1 MLIASVVIGVIIR
14 IKLSK
19 RQHKQVPS
27 MAVESQAVSVGESA
41 RAQSPNLVPGQY
53 KLSCLIIIFDG

>member
-19 RQHKQVPS
+19 RQHKQIPS
-27 MAVESQAVSVGESA
+27 TEVKSQAASVGESA

-53 KLSCLIIIFDG
+53 KLNNT